1 MRNQESGKSNL
12 ATMAVLFAV
21 ASLALV
27 ATHGDAS
34 ACGGLF
40 CNARPPDPF
49 APLPV
54 AQNGENVVFS
64 ITKDPA
70 GGAPTLQ
77 AHIQI
82 LYTGDAAKFSWVVPV
97 DAAPTL
103 STGTD
108 RLFAQLASVT
118 APRFRTSPVIDGN
131 CIPQSITVG
140 TGGSFGGTGTAGTT
154 GAAGSTGA
162 GGAGGGVM
170 VSFQGAVGPFDAA
183 VIKSDDS
190 TMLKTWLTDN
200 GYIISDQAAGL
211 IDVYV
216 RENKY
221 FVALKLLNGV
231 GVKSIQPIVLT
242 FRGTE
247 ACVPLRLTAIA
258 ANPDMPVLVWVLSDK
273 RVAPRGYYEILIDEA
288 RIDWLRGGSNYFGAD
303 GAGQHRR
310 QRGGRQ
316 RVRDRVRGPVGG
328 RAADGL
334 RQRHDQPDDAHD
346 VDDAAD
352 VRAAG
357 DLDGPHERSADA
369 AACSRSTSRCPTP

>member
-1 MRNQESGKSNL
+1 MRNHESGKSNL

-108 RLFAQLASVT
+108 RLFAQLASAT
-118 APRFRTSPVIDGN
+118 APRFTTSPVTRRQLHSAADHRRHRRLIRWHRSGGHDGL
-131 CIPQSITVG
+131 G
-140 TGGSFGGTGTAGTT
+140 
-154 GAAGSTGA
+154 
-162 GGAGGGVM
+162 
-170 VSFQGAVGPFDAA
+170 
-183 VIKSDDS
+183 
-190 TMLKTWLTDN
+190 
-200 GYIISDQAAGL
+200 
-211 IDVYV
+211 
-216 RENKY
+216 
-221 FVALKLLNGV
+221 
-231 GVKSIQPIVLT
+231 
-242 FRGTE
+242 
-247 ACVPLRLTAIA
+247 
-258 ANPDMPVLVWVLSDK
+258 
-273 RVAPRGYYEILIDEA
+273 
-288 RIDWLRGGSNYFGAD
+288 
-303 GAGQHRR
+303 GQHRR
-310 QRGGRQ
+310 GRRGAAASWSAS
-316 RVRDRVRGPVGG
+316 
-328 RAADGL
+328 RA
-334 RQRHDQPDDAHD
+334 
-346 VDDAAD
+346 
-352 VRAAG
+352 
-357 DLDGPHERSADA
+357 RSA
-369 AACSRSTSRCPTP
+369 RSTRP